1 MRGRFRLSGLLCCLD
16 GVMSAETS
24 AASTPPRPRRTVR
37 RGSPIRRLLSVLIG
51 IPVITGALLL
61 GWLWWAERPL
71 KAVERSLTQGDFRTA
86 LERVENYLKGD
97 PASSRALD
105 LKAQSLVG
113 LRRFPD
119 ALAIYERIGSDTVSG
134 QRAWGEALL
143 RMQRWTDALPLL
155 RQVHQKQ
162 PDNADVTH
170 ELAACAMQAG
180 EFEQAVELA
189 GQLAKL
195 PGQRE
200 RGLLLLGVLH
210 SNHGN
215 YRLASEA
222 FGQLLESNPDGAGL
236 QILPEELF
244 QGMGQAC
251 LNDGK
256 PEEAIRHLTRAIEL
270 RPTAERYAF
279 LGEARELQGDLAQ
292 AGEAWK
298 QGIARDPDLAR
309 AREGLARVA
318 LDERQPSQAIEWLQP
333 LSVPSKLTSSIAHT
347 LKRANSL
354 LGDKAAADR
363 WDAEETRLRD
373 AEERKR
379 ALDDVVKQAPQSF
392 WALALRA
399 HKYASEGNRQQAA
412 TLLRTVDGL
421 RTQKPDGYKDPQRFL
436 NQLIDAVQ
444 TGSPLPSLDLVP
456 LERK

>member
-1 MRGRFRLSGLLCCLD
+1 
-16 GVMSAETS
+16 MSAETS
-24 AASTPPRPRRTVR
+24 AASTPPRTRRPVR
-37 RGSPIRRLLSVLIG
+37 RGSPLRRLLAVLVG
-51 IPVITGALLL
+51 IPVVTAGLLL

-71 KAVERSLTQGDFRTA
+71 KAVERSLTQGDFPTA
-86 LERVENYLKGD
+86 LERVDSYLKED

-105 LKAQSLVG
+105 LKAQALVG
-113 LRRFPD
+113 VGRISE

-155 RQVHQKQ
+155 RQVHQKEPQ
-162 PDNADVTH
+162 NANVTH

-180 EFEQAVELA
+180 EFEEAVRLADELA
-189 GQLAKL
+189 QL

-200 RGLLLLGVLH
+200 RGLLLVGVLH
-210 SNHGN
+210 SNYGN
-215 YRLASEA
+215 YRKASEA
-222 FGQLLESNPDGAGL
+222 FGQLLQSNPDGAGL

-256 PEEAIRHLTRAIEL
+256 PEEAIRHLSRAIEL

-279 LGEARELQGDLAQ
+279 LGEAWELQGDLPQ
-292 AGEAWK
+292 AGDAWK
-298 QGIARDPDLAR
+298 KGIALDPDLTR

-318 LDERQPSQAIEWLQP
+318 LDERQPQQAIDWLQP
-333 LSVPSKLTSSIAHT
+333 LSAPPKLTSAIAHT

-354 LGDKAAADR
+354 LGDKGAADQ
-363 WDAEETRLRD
+363 WDAEETRLRQ

-399 HKYASEGNRQQAA
+399 HKFASEGNRQQAA

-421 RTQKPDGYKDPQRFL
+421 RTQKPDGYKDPQGFL
-436 NQLIDAVQ
+436 QQLIDAVQ

>member
-1 MRGRFRLSGLLCCLD
+1 
-16 GVMSAETS
+16 MSAETP
-24 AASTPPRPRRTVR
+24 AASTPPRVRRPVR

-51 IPVITGALLL
+51 IPVITGGLLL

-71 KAVERSLTQGDFRTA
+71 KAIERSLTQGDFRTA
-86 LERVENYLKGD
+86 LERVDTYLKVD

-105 LKAQSLVG
+105 LKAQALVG
-113 LRRFPD
+113 MRRFPD
-119 ALAIYERIGSDTVSG
+119 ALAIYERIGSDTVTG

-155 RQVHQKQ
+155 RQVHQKD
-162 PDNADVTH
+162 PTNANVTH
-170 ELAACAMQAG
+170 ELSACAMQAG
-180 EFEQAVELA
+180 EFEEAVRLADELA
-189 GQLAKL
+189 QL
-195 PGQRE
+195 PGHRE
-200 RGLLLLGVLH
+200 RGLLLVGVLH

-215 YRLASEA
+215 YRLASQA

-256 PEEAIRHLTRAIEL
+256 PEEAIRHLTRSIEL
-270 RPTAERYAF
+270 RPTAERYSF
-279 LGEARELQGDLAQ
+279 LGEAWELQGDLTQ
-292 AGEAWK
+292 AGDAWK
-298 QGIARDPDLAR
+298 KGIALDPDLAR

-318 LDERQPSQAIEWLQP
+318 LDERQPQQAIDWLQP
-333 LSVPSKLTSSIAHT
+333 LSVPNKLTSAIAHT

-354 LGDKAAADR
+354 LGDKEAADH
-363 WDAEETRLRD
+363 WDAEETRLRE

-399 HKYASEGNRQQAA
+399 HKFASDGNLRQAA
-412 TLLRTVDGL
+412 TLLQTVDGM
-421 RTQKPDGYKDPQRFL
+421 RKQKPGGYQDPQRFL
-436 NQLIDAVQ
+436 DLLIDSVQ
-444 TGSPLPSLDLVP
+444 SGSPLPSLDLVP

>member
-1 MRGRFRLSGLLCCLD
+1 
-16 GVMSAETS
+16 MSAETS
-24 AASTPPRPRRTVR
+24 AASTPPRTRRPVR
-37 RGSPIRRLLSVLIG
+37 RGSPLRRLLAVLVG
-51 IPVITGALLL
+51 IPVVTAGLLL

-86 LERVENYLKGD
+86 LERVDSYLKED

-105 LKAQSLVG
+105 LKAQALVG
-113 LRRFPD
+113 VGRISE

-155 RQVHQKQ
+155 RQVHQKEPQ
-162 PDNADVTH
+162 NANVTH

-180 EFEQAVELA
+180 EFEEAVRLADELA
-189 GQLAKL
+189 QL

-200 RGLLLLGVLH
+200 RGLLLVGVLH
-210 SNHGN
+210 SNYGN
-215 YRLASEA
+215 YRKASEA
-222 FGQLLESNPDGAGL
+222 FGQLLQSNPDGAGL

-256 PEEAIRHLTRAIEL
+256 PEEAIRHLSRAIEL

-279 LGEARELQGDLAQ
+279 LGEAWELQGDLPQ
-292 AGEAWK
+292 AGDAWK
-298 QGIARDPDLAR
+298 KGIALDPDLTR

-318 LDERQPSQAIEWLQP
+318 LDERQPQQAIDWLQP
-333 LSVPSKLTSSIAHT
+333 LSVPPKLTSAIAHT

-354 LGDKAAADR
+354 LGDKGAADQ
-363 WDAEETRLRD
+363 WDAEETRLRQ

-399 HKYASEGNRQQAA
+399 HKFASEGNRQQAA

-421 RTQKPDGYKDPQRFL
+421 RTQKPDGYKDPQGFL
-436 NQLIDAVQ
+436 QQLIDAVQ